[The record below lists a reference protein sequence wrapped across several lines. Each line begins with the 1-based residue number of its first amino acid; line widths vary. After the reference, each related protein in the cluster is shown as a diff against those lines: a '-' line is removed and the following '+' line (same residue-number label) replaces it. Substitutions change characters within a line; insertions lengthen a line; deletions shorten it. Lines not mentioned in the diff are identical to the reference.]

1 MNKEFISAINQL
13 CAERNIPRAS
23 VIEAVE
29 SALKTAY
36 KKDYGTKDQ
45 NVDVDL
51 NEDTGV
57 FTVYEVKVVAEEISD
72 PELEM
77 TIAEAK
83 KFKKDAELGD
93 EIRMDVTPSGFGRI
107 AAQAAK
113 QVILQRVQEA
123 ERDVIFE
130 AFKEREDELLTAQIS
145 RIDRGQMY
153 IEIDKN
159 TIPFP
164 REHRV
169 QSEKYYVGQRL
180 KVYLEKVEKTV
191 KGPNL
196 VITRRSPKLVEK
208 MFEFE
213 IPEIKAKVVEIK
225 GIAREPGIRTKIAVF
240 SSDPKV
246 DPVGACVGQRGV
258 RIQTIMEELMG
269 EMLDVVQYK
278 EKPEDFLKQ
287 ALAPA
292 KIVVIDLHEKE
303 KVANIFVE
311 ESQRPLAIGR
321 SGQNVRLA
329 SILTGYEINL
339 KDISEYTGV
348 LPSEDGAVVEE
359 TPEMKEQKAEVEKA
373 KKKEAAVN
381 MSGTTIDQLD
391 IPDNLKTKLK
401 NAGIIEASVLAQMN
415 LEDLTMIGG
424 IGKASAEKI
433 IEAVRG

>member
-13 CAERNIPRAS
+13 CAERNIPRGS

-45 NVDVDL
+45 NIEVDL
-51 NEDTGV
+51 NQETGV
-57 FTVYEVKVVAEEISD
+57 FTVYEVRVVAEEISD
-72 PELEM
+72 PDLEF
-77 TIAEAK
+77 TIEEAK
-83 KFKKDAELGD
+83 KFKKDAQLGD

-164 REHRV
+164 RENRV
-169 QSEKYYVGQRL
+169 QSEKYYVGQRF

-196 VITRRSPKLVEK
+196 VLTRRSPKLVEK
-208 MFEFE
+208 LFEFE
-213 IPEIKAKVVEIK
+213 IPEVKTKIVEIK
-225 GIAREPGIRTKIAVF
+225 GVAREPGIRTKIAVH
-240 SSDPKV
+240 SNDPKV
-246 DPVGACVGQRGV
+246 DPIGACVGQRGV

-269 EMLDVVQYK
+269 EMIDVVQYK

-292 KIVVIDLHEKE
+292 KIALIDLHESGKI
-303 KVANIFVE
+303 ANIYVE
-311 ESQRPLAIGR
+311 ADQRPLAIGR

-339 KDISEYTGV
+339 KDVSEYDGVIPTGE
-348 LPSEDGAVVEE
+348 PVEE
-359 TPEMKEQKAEVEKA
+359 TPEMIAEKA
-373 KKKEAAVN
+373 AAEEVKKKEAAVN
-381 MSGTTIDQLD
+381 MTGTTVEELD
-391 IPDNLKTKLK
+391 IPDNLKAKLQ
-401 NAGIIEASVLAQMN
+401 NAGITEASVLAQMS